1 MIACVAVPLLAFRK
15 QSELTGCYLPAAD
28 RIVQGL
34 ALPGPERWVYPP
46 AFTVPVLPLVTL
58 PVPLSRLAWA
68 LVTVTCTILGV
79 RAIWNSAMQDRGFAQ
94 AVKRPVLFVG
104 FVLGLAVTSVGH
116 AVVPLSYQSHDPLVF
131 ALLGAAAWVQAARP
145 AGDPIGESRAGAL
158 LGLAASFKVMPVI
171 FLPTLVTARRWRAAV
186 AMGVTGVVVAIGFDV
201 ASTALTGKAHFV
213 DWLRL
218 AQGGSDLGASGGGM
232 WGDWNPLNQSGTGIL
247 HRWMVPTPPAMGL
260 QHECM
265 VMDLGPAARRAVLL
279 SWVLGVIGLLLLVS
293 WRAWRSG
300 ADAASPAMRALAWV
314 GAVACGALL
323 VAPHASNYHFAPV
336 GIAAGAMLAWMVRG
350 SLDAWLL
357 AALVPMAVIECMP
370 GRDVLG
376 GRLTDIKLAY
386 GSVGVCALLACLGAS
401 RVAWL
406 AGRPGWDR
414 EAQT

>member
-1 MIACVAVPLLAFRK
+1 MIAFVAVPLLAFRK

-34 ALPGPERWVYPP
+34 GLPGPERWVYPP

-171 FLPTLVTARRWRAAV
+171 FLPTLMTARRWRAAV
-186 AMGVTGVVVAIGFDV
+186 AMGVTGVVVVIGFDV

-213 DWLRL
+213 DWL
-218 AQGGSDLGASGGGM
+218 
-232 WGDWNPLNQSGTGIL
+232 
-247 HRWMVPTPPAMGL
+247 
-260 QHECM
+260 
-265 VMDLGPAARRAVLL
+265 
-279 SWVLGVIGLLLLVS
+279 
-293 WRAWRSG
+293 
-300 ADAASPAMRALAWV
+300 
-314 GAVACGALL
+314 
-323 VAPHASNYHFAPV
+323 
-336 GIAAGAMLAWMVRG
+336 
-350 SLDAWLL
+350 
-357 AALVPMAVIECMP
+357 
-370 GRDVLG
+370 
-376 GRLTDIKLAY
+376 
-386 GSVGVCALLACLGAS
+386 
-401 RVAWL
+401 